1 MATDPGIATASAP
14 AAMRRTPRKAKSQTT
29 GAGQNVQAA
38 RNALAE
44 ASDAGLLDRT
54 RARHFSFRA
63 PEALVAAAMR
73 ESGLTSPTELGVAAL
88 AMLAQGDPFKEFMR
102 KNRGA
107 LGPDHYLE
115 C

>member
-1 MATDPGIATASAP
+1 MATDPGIADAGTP
-14 AAMRRTPRKAKSQTT
+14 ADVRRTPRKAKPQTPY
-29 GAGQNVQAA
+29 AGQNVQAA

-54 RARHFSFRA
+54 HARHFSFRA

-88 AMLAQGDPFKEFMR
+88 AMLAQADPFKEFMR
-102 KNRGA
+102 NNRGA
-107 LGPDHYLE
+107 LGPDHDLE
-115 C
+115 Y